1 MTANDAIALRTEECF
16 VSQQNGIYRQTDSL
30 FARLLVL
37 QWLAGIAM
45 AIWISP
51 RAWVGTTSEIHP
63 HVWAAI
69 FLGGVIC
76 SFPVLLIWKWLVSRE
91 PLSMANGCFSK
102 IFSSFSPFARASAKC
117 ATSRP
122 TKPSFR
128 PLTLPSNPKSSCER
142 PNWPRARKGFANSV
156 LPLVHGATEALGCA
170 NQPETTARGW
180 SYKNESIGCG

>member
-16 VSQQNGIYRQTDSL
+16 VSQQNSIYRQTDSL

-76 SFPVLLIWKWLVSRE
+76 SFPVPLIWKWPGHVLTRHAVAIAQMFTSA
-91 PLSMANGCFSK
+91 LFIHLTGGQVLKK
-102 IFSSFSPFARASAKC
+102 IPDSVRLLFLLFFAVAS
-117 ATSRP
+117 
-122 TKPSFR
+122 
-128 PLTLPSNPKSSCER
+128 
-142 PNWPRARKGFANSV
+142 GF
-156 LPLVHGATEALGCA
+156 
-170 NQPETTARGW
+170 
-180 SYKNESIGCG
+180 

>member
-1 MTANDAIALRTEECF
+1 MTANEAIALRTEECF
-16 VSQQNGIYRQTDSL
+16 VSQQNSIYRQTDSL

-76 SFPVLLIWKWLVSRE
+76 SFPVLLIWKWPGQVLTRHAVAIAQMFTSALFIHLTGGRVE
-91 PLSMANGCFSK
+91 TKFPLF
-102 IFSSFSPFARASAKC
+102 FSPAFFPFFPGWRGFV
-117 ATSRP
+117 TRP
-122 TKPSFR
+122 AGVVGGYF
-128 PLTLPSNPKSSCER
+128 
-142 PNWPRARKGFANSV
+142 
-156 LPLVHGATEALGCA
+156 
-170 NQPETTARGW
+170 
-180 SYKNESIGCG
+180 

>member
-1 MTANDAIALRTEECF
+1 MTSNDAIALRTEECF
-16 VSQQNGIYRQTDSL
+16 VSQQNSIYRQTDSL

-76 SFPVLLIWKWLVSRE
+76 SFPVLLIWKWPGQMLTRHAVAIAQ
-91 PLSMANGCFSK
+91 MFT
-102 IFSSFSPFARASAKC
+102 SAL
-117 ATSRP
+117 
-122 TKPSFR
+122 FIH
-128 PLTLPSNPKSSCER
+128 LTGGR
-142 PNWPRARKGFANSV
+142 I
-156 LPLVHGATEALGCA
+156 
-170 NQPETTARGW
+170 ETTPPVPVSLALLALFLGW
-180 SYKNESIGCG
+180 GVLFTGAPLG

>member
-1 MTANDAIALRTEECF
+1 MTANDATALRTEECF
-16 VSQQNGIYRQTDSL
+16 VSQQNSIYRQTDSL

-76 SFPVLLIWKWLVSRE
+76 SFPVLLIWKWPGHVLTRHAVAIAQ
-91 PLSMANGCFSK
+91 MFT
-102 IFSSFSPFARASAKC
+102 SAL
-117 ATSRP
+117 
-122 TKPSFR
+122 FIH
-128 PLTLPSNPKSSCER
+128 LTGGR
-142 PNWPRARKGFANSV
+142 I
-156 LPLVHGATEALGCA
+156 
-170 NQPETTARGW
+170 ETHFHVFGSLAFLAFYRD
-180 SYKNESIGCG
+180 